1 MTRQSLF
8 ALAITALFT
17 AACGGSSPASS
28 SGTVPAAGQTVVVTT
43 APGETSITPGTA
55 VRFTAQVTGTAD
67 TTVRWSVDEAD
78 GGTIDATGLYTAPA
92 IEGTFHVTAEQA
104 SQVTAAG
111 TPTTSATK
119 KGAGK
124 SVIHVSKNAQSVA
137 VTVSPGTATIPA
149 GGLTTFVA
157 SVTGAANV
165 SVVWTVQEGSSCGSV
180 SPAGVYTAPGTGATC
195 TVVATSNAD
204 TTRTGSAV
212 VTVTPPTAPSPSAI
226 AISISPTTVA
236 LDACKGQI
244 FTASVTNSSNT
255 AATWTI
261 TEAGGGTVTA
271 GSYVA
276 PTTPGTYHVVAAS
289 QADPSKTATA
299 TVTVGAEKVL
309 SVAVTPGSGTVNA
322 NGAMAFAANVTTT
335 CGTFAAQ

>member
-1 MTRQSLF
+1 MNRHSLI
-8 ALAITALFT
+8 ALAVAALFM
-17 AACGGSSPASS
+17 AACGGSSPAPSS
-28 SGTVPAAGQTVVVTT
+28 EAAPAAGQTVVVAT
-43 APGETSITPGTA
+43 APVETSVVPGTS

-67 TTVRWSVDEAD
+67 TTVKWSVDEAD

-124 SVIHVSKNAQSVA
+124 SVIHVSK
-137 VTVSPGTATIPA
+137 PA
-149 GGLTTFVA
+149 DP
-157 SVTGAANV
+157 
-165 SVVWTVQEGSSCGSV
+165 VV
-180 SPAGVYTAPGTGATC
+180 
-195 TVVATSNAD
+195 
-204 TTRTGSAV
+204 
-212 VTVTPPTAPSPSAI
+212 

-236 LDACKGQI
+236 LDACKGQV

-299 TVTVGAEKVL
+299 TVTVEPEKVL
-309 SVAVTPGSGTVNA
+309 SVAVNPGSGTVQA
-322 NGAMAFAANVTTT
+322 NGQLAFAATVTTT

>member
-1 MTRQSLF
+1 MNRQSLM
-8 ALAITALFT
+8 ALAITALLT
-17 AACGGSSPASS
+17 AACGGSSPAPSS
-28 SGTVPAAGQTVVVTT
+28 ATVPAAGQTVVVAT
-43 APGETSITPGTA
+43 APVETSIVAGTSL
-55 VRFTAQVTGTAD
+55 RFTAQVTGTAD

-111 TPTTSATK
+111 TPTTSAAK
-119 KGAGK
+119 KAVGK
-124 SVIHVSKNAQSVA
+124 SVVHVSK
-137 VTVSPGTATIPA
+137 
-149 GGLTTFVA
+149 
-157 SVTGAANV
+157 
-165 SVVWTVQEGSSCGSV
+165 
-180 SPAGVYTAPGTGATC
+180 AP
-195 TVVATSNAD
+195 V
-204 TTRTGSAV
+204 
-212 VTVTPPTAPSPSAI
+212 I

-236 LDACKGQI
+236 LDACQGQI
-244 FTASVTNSSNT
+244 FTASVTNSTNT
-255 AATWTI
+255 TTTWTI

-309 SVAVTPGSGTVNA
+309 SVAVAPGSGTVNA
-322 NGAMAFAANVTTT
+322 NGTMALAATVTTT